1 MKRSRK
7 MLLLLAVL
15 AVFAGGYAVV
25 SRISSQETTTV
36 SEQVGSFALLDTQA
50 DGITAVSW
58 TDGEETVAFER
69 RDGAWVKTGDE
80 SFPVNQEALDALARR
95 AAALTA
101 TRELTDVSERGD
113 YGLDEPVFTL
123 TVTVDGGGS
132 IAIAQGD
139 GTPFEDGY
147 YVSVTG
153 RDAIYTVSDPLE
165 DSFRL
170 TLGETVQMESIPEAD
185 TVMRVTVGSAVD
197 AIYDEVSAS
206 WHDAQPGE
214 PLDGTQTRSLV
225 SDVKALSWSAL
236 VNASAGDEELSEWG
250 LSDEAAIVVTLY
262 DGDGPVRTLLL
273 GGEDSGGDRYARLP
287 DSRMVYILEG
297 SDADDILTA
306 SIDTLWQKQPVTLGY
321 DELIRAEFA
330 FSAGSVV
337 IEPERSASGT
347 TDGDAAGAQEQDGDA
362 QAQTPSGK
370 EQADEALFDRV
381 TALQGTM
388 RVQEQPSGTPV
399 LTVSITG
406 ADGKDFALAFYDYD
420 ESSYLLPITDSA
432 AMLVPAD
439 DVDALIRMLRQRL

>member
-15 AVFAGGYAVV
+15 AVFAGGYAAV
-25 SRISSQETTTV
+25 SRIGSQKTTQV
-36 SEQVGSFALLDTQA
+36 SEQTGSFALLDTQA

-80 SFPVNQEALDALARR
+80 GFPVNQDALDALAGR

-113 YGLDEPVFTL
+113 YGLNEPVFTL
-123 TVTVDGGGS
+123 TVTVDGGGT

-139 GTPFEDGY
+139 ETPFEDGY

-165 DSFRL
+165 DDFLL
-170 TLGETVQMESIPEAD
+170 TLGETAQMESIPEAD
-185 TVMRVTVGSAVD
+185 TVMRVTVGAAVD
-197 AIYDEVSAS
+197 AIYDEAGAS
-206 WHDAQPGE
+206 WHDARTGE
-214 PLDGTQTRSLV
+214 SLDGTETRSLV

-236 VNASAGDEELSEWG
+236 VSASASDGELSEWG
-250 LSDEAAIVVTLY
+250 LDEESATVVTLY

-287 DSRMVYILEG
+287 DSRMVYTLEG
-297 SDADDILTA
+297 SDVDDILTA
-306 SIDTLWQKQPVTLGY
+306 SIDTLWQKYPVTLEF

-337 IEPERSASGT
+337 IEPERSVAEA
-347 TDGDAAGAQEQDGDA
+347 TDGEAADAQEDDA
-362 QAQTPSGK
+362 STGQ
-370 EQADEALFDRV
+370 EQADEALFDKV
-381 TALQGTM
+381 TALHGTK
-388 RVQEQPSGTPV
+388 RVEEQPSGEPV

-420 ESSYLLPITDSA
+420 ESSYLLPIADSA

-439 DVDALIRMLRQRL
+439 DVDALIRTLRQRL